1 MVSINGDT
9 RNIGWFIMERPI
21 KLDEDWSTTILKYLF
36 IYFSDIDVRDI
47 RVNIHYFYNI
57 YIYSVYM
64 FFVYIYI
71 YTYVYLYH
79 RQRYHITCCVGV
91 VLLRSVLR
99 LVWYSNWKVDIWG
112 TLNGDWWK
120 MGFYQHKKKLVAN
133 IQKTMEHHH
142 F

>member
-57 YIYSVYM
+57 IYIFCIHVLC
-64 FFVYIYI
+64 IHI

-120 MGFYQHKKKLVAN
+120 MGFYQHKKKLLAN
-133 IQKTMEHHH
+133 IQKTMEHHR

>member
-57 YIYSVYM
+57 YIYILYTCSLYT
-64 FFVYIYI
+64 YIYI
-71 YTYVYLYH
+71 CISISQAKVSYH
-79 RQRYHITCCVGV
+79 MLCRCSSTQVCAEIG
-91 VLLRSVLR
+91 
-99 LVWYSNWKVDIWG
+99 LV
-112 TLNGDWWK
+112 
-120 MGFYQHKKKLVAN
+120 
-133 IQKTMEHHH
+133 
-142 F
+142 